1 MACMRSGVR
10 SPSAPPSFDAPKNL
24 LGYTGKV
31 FWLAQDVVSKALD
44 YAQAAPNHNNTGYV
58 VCIYTK
64 MCRQHALHRR

>member
-1 MACMRSGVR
+1 
-10 SPSAPPSFDAPKNL
+10 
-24 LGYTGKV
+24 
-31 FWLAQDVVSKALD
+31 VVSKALD